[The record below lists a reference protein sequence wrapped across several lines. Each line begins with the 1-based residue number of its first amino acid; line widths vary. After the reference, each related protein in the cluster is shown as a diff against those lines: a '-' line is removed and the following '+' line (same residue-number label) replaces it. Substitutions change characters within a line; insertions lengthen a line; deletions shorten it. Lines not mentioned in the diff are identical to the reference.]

1 MTAIFRKSKGNTT
14 SAQTALLAILVVA
27 TLLLSATMGL
37 AQKRSHRKPDNA
49 PKVGEV
55 APLFVLKSLDGKSET
70 DLAKYRGEKP
80 VVLFFGSYT

>member
-1 MTAIFRKSKGNTT
+1 MTSENGNST
-14 SAQTALLAILVVA
+14 SSSPWARIILVAILVA
-27 TLLLSATMGL
+27 TLHLSASIGL

-49 PKVGEV
+49 PKVGEI

-70 DLAKYRGEKP
+70 DLATFRGEKP